1 MSDDPDHDHAPP
13 CMLCGLGRIESGDTY
28 VLLRGAL
35 MENTDLKRT
44 IFVLDPDTAMVF
56 IKLPNGQTAIDAPA
70 ARYGPTRYSHVTCM
84 HELAMDAGAAPIDP
98 EDEHALFTD
107 IPQEFR

>member
-1 MSDDPDHDHAPP
+1 
-13 CMLCGLGRIESGDTY
+13 MLCGVARIESGDTY

-44 IFVLDPDTAMVF
+44 IFVLDPDTSVVF
-56 IKLPNGQTAIDAPA
+56 IKLPNGQVAIDAPA
-70 ARYGPTRYSHVTCM
+70 TRRGPTHYTHVTCM
-84 HELAMDAGAAPIDP
+84 HELAMDAGAGPIDP

-107 IPQEFR
+107 IPPEFR